1 MYILDG
7 NVTTAIV
14 DAIRSLMITFCSLI
28 YRLIVFCFDVFEK
41 IGAANDILS
50 TDIIVNITNKIS
62 LILGLFMIFRL
73 TFAFI
78 QYLINPD
85 TMTDKNKGAGNLVT
99 KMIVMVVL
107 LGSTPYMFKLAF
119 SLQNAINEDKIIPRI
134 IMGYSPDESNNATMG
149 GMLAQSTFYTF
160 FRINENVTCKDSD
173 ADLALVTTDAIEED
187 LKSADFSLLST
198 FVNQKCNL
206 NDDSSKKDYIYE
218 LDAGG
223 LGCLVIGVAVL
234 YIVFI
239 FTIQLAVRLFQLA
252 YLQVIAPI
260 PIMMYI
266 TPKGDEKL
274 KKWGSQ
280 CLTTFLDYFLR
291 TAIIYFVLYLIQE
304 IISNFDSSS
313 LSSIWQTGNN
323 AAGKGYILGVLI
335 IGLLAFAKKVPN
347 LIKEI
352 FPSLGGAAAFDYG
365 LSFKKQVVE
374 PLKWAYNTPLG
385 WGLHAAKWTAQGI
398 DRKAHGKNFFGP
410 GRLRK
415 KIDEILPEQAAA
427 RKEREEA
434 VAARKLFEKQEK
446 KGEELFNRRPDH
458 KIDETFFKNQ
468 EFRKSWR
475 TLKDAKDAEDLAN
488 EELKAENARYQAA
501 FNSGDQREI
510 AIAKSRVA
518 TAEKNLKVAS
528 GAVEKAQEFHD
539 KNRAIYTKDRE
550 IEDRYTRYKKTH
562 GTPEVY
568 KTDAEILSEA
578 GIGNITNTGT
588 NTDTNTENGQNTNN
602 RIIVEEHVS
611 SQPRQETTSQ
621 ETVQNEYSRLV
632 NQYNNETDPS
642 KKAAIRK
649 QIDDFERRN

>member
-119 SLQNAINEDKIIPRI
+119 SLQNAINEDKIIQRI

-352 FPSLGGAAAFDYG
+352 FPSLGGAAAFNYG
-365 LSFKKQVVE
+365 LSSPGMKKALTFGLGATAGAIGGAAIGFKQGKGTLTGRAGNAFTGFFRGAAGGAKTKGSIVGNVKKGMSSQRAASQKAYERNNDGSTFWGRTFGASEASITKEAFDKELSLYSDYNGVVDLVDKE
-374 PLKWAYNTPLG
+374 LEKD
-385 WGLHAAKWTAQGI
+385 AAVQSAM
-398 DRKAHGKNFFGP
+398 
-410 GRLRK
+410 
-415 KIDEILPEQAAA
+415 A
-427 RKEREEA
+427 RKQALLERGSSGGPAPTVAEIRNADALIKKAKKSALQVEIGRGTNGKIMSALANAEA
-434 VAARKLFEKQEK
+434 IRAKGQEK
-446 KGEELFNRRPDH
+446 GYTGFGTTSLATGSAADRMNAFFDNKDSTGIETNEIKGAGGSRN
-458 KIDETFFKNQ
+458 
-468 EFRKSWR
+468 
-475 TLKDAKDAEDLAN
+475 AEYK
-488 EELKAENARYQAA
+488 KAEANAKY
-501 FNSGDQREI
+501 NK
-510 AIAKSRVA
+510 AK
-518 TAEKNLKVAS
+518 
-528 GAVEKAQEFHD
+528 
-539 KNRAIYTKDRE
+539 
-550 IEDRYTRYKKTH
+550 
-562 GTPEVY
+562 
-568 KTDAEILSEA
+568 
-578 GIGNITNTGT
+578 
-588 NTDTNTENGQNTNN
+588 
-602 RIIVEEHVS
+602 
-611 SQPRQETTSQ
+611 
-621 ETVQNEYSRLV
+621 
-632 NQYNNETDPS
+632 
-642 KKAAIRK
+642 
-649 QIDDFERRN
+649 

>member
-1 MYILDG
+1 MYILYG

-352 FPSLGGAAAFDYG
+352 FPSLGGAAGFDYG

-374 PLKWAYNTPLG
+374 PLKAGYNSPLG
-385 WGLHAAKWTAQGI
+385 WGLKLGKAGAVAAIGAI
-398 DRKAHGKNFFGP
+398 DRKKYNLPKPRNKFQQKLDKLTP
-410 GRLRK
+410 GRAEAIKNVTEGRKEVREIDNKWNDGVEIAKKFTSHGFTAAGTGSTGWDKALDGTTRNNYKIVFKHDEFITSKMNLDKAKKEMETLRDGLLQVQSGGTFTYGGVTYNTSNVSALSDKYNSQSGAFSGMEKVHESLRK
-415 KIDEILPEQAAA
+415 QYAD
-427 RKEREEA
+427 
-434 VAARKLFEKQEK
+434 
-446 KGEELFNRRPDH
+446 
-458 KIDETFFKNQ
+458 
-468 EFRKSWR
+468 
-475 TLKDAKDAEDLAN
+475 DALAEDKFKFIKNNAAN
-488 EELKAENARYQAA
+488 P
-501 FNSGDQREI
+501 
-510 AIAKSRVA
+510 
-518 TAEKNLKVAS
+518 AS
-528 GAVEKAQEFHD
+528 PSH
-539 KNRAIYTKDRE
+539 
-550 IEDRYTRYKKTH
+550 TH
-562 GTPEVY
+562 TTE
-568 KTDAEILSEA
+568 
-578 GIGNITNTGT
+578 GI
-588 NTDTNTENGQNTNN
+588 
-602 RIIVEEHVS
+602 
-611 SQPRQETTSQ
+611 
-621 ETVQNEYSRLV
+621 
-632 NQYNNETDPS
+632 
-642 KKAAIRK
+642 
-649 QIDDFERRN
+649 

>member
-99 KMIVMVVL
+99 KMIVMVVM

-173 ADLALVTTDAIEED
+173 ADLALVTTDAIKED

-323 AAGKGYILGVLI
+323 VASKSYILGVLI

-352 FPSLGGAAAFDYG
+352 FPSLGGAAGFDYG
-365 LSFKKQVVE
+365 LSFKKQVIE
-374 PLKWAYNTPLG
+374 PLKAGYNSPLG
-385 WGLHAAKWTAQGI
+385 WGLKLGKAGAVAAIGAI
-398 DRKAHGKNFFGP
+398 DRKKYNLPKPRNKFQQKLDKLTP
-410 GRLRK
+410 GRAEAIKNVTEGRKEVREIDNKWNDGVEIAKKFTSHGFTAAGTGSTGWDKALDGTTRNNYKIVFKHDEFITSKMNLDKAKKEMETLRDGLLQVQSGSTFTYGGVTYNTSNVSALSDKYHSQSGAFSGMEKVHESLRK
-415 KIDEILPEQAAA
+415 QYAD
-427 RKEREEA
+427 
-434 VAARKLFEKQEK
+434 
-446 KGEELFNRRPDH
+446 
-458 KIDETFFKNQ
+458 
-468 EFRKSWR
+468 
-475 TLKDAKDAEDLAN
+475 DASAEDKFKFIKNNAAN
-488 EELKAENARYQAA
+488 P
-501 FNSGDQREI
+501 
-510 AIAKSRVA
+510 
-518 TAEKNLKVAS
+518 AS
-528 GAVEKAQEFHD
+528 PSH
-539 KNRAIYTKDRE
+539 
-550 IEDRYTRYKKTH
+550 TH
-562 GTPEVY
+562 TTE
-568 KTDAEILSEA
+568 
-578 GIGNITNTGT
+578 GI
-588 NTDTNTENGQNTNN
+588 
-602 RIIVEEHVS
+602 
-611 SQPRQETTSQ
+611 
-621 ETVQNEYSRLV
+621 
-632 NQYNNETDPS
+632 
-642 KKAAIRK
+642 
-649 QIDDFERRN
+649 

>member
-173 ADLALVTTDAIEED
+173 ADLALVTTNAIEED

-352 FPSLGGAAAFDYG
+352 FPSLGGAAGFDYG

-374 PLKWAYNTPLG
+374 PLKAGYNSPLG
-385 WGLHAAKWTAQGI
+385 WGLKLGKAGAVAAIGAI
-398 DRKAHGKNFFGP
+398 DRKKYNLPKPRNKFQQKLDKLTP
-410 GRLRK
+410 GRAEAIKNVTEGRKEVREIDNKWNDGVEIAKKFTSHGFTAAGTGSTGWDKALDGTTRNNYKIVFKHDEFITSKMNLDKAKKEMETLRDGLLQVQSGGTFTYGGVTYNKSNVSALSDKYYSQSGAFSGMEKVHEILRK
-415 KIDEILPEQAAA
+415 QYAD
-427 RKEREEA
+427 
-434 VAARKLFEKQEK
+434 
-446 KGEELFNRRPDH
+446 
-458 KIDETFFKNQ
+458 
-468 EFRKSWR
+468 
-475 TLKDAKDAEDLAN
+475 DALAEDKFKFIKNNAAN
-488 EELKAENARYQAA
+488 P
-501 FNSGDQREI
+501 
-510 AIAKSRVA
+510 
-518 TAEKNLKVAS
+518 AS
-528 GAVEKAQEFHD
+528 PSH
-539 KNRAIYTKDRE
+539 
-550 IEDRYTRYKKTH
+550 TH
-562 GTPEVY
+562 TTE
-568 KTDAEILSEA
+568 
-578 GIGNITNTGT
+578 GI
-588 NTDTNTENGQNTNN
+588 
-602 RIIVEEHVS
+602 
-611 SQPRQETTSQ
+611 
-621 ETVQNEYSRLV
+621 
-632 NQYNNETDPS
+632 
-642 KKAAIRK
+642 
-649 QIDDFERRN
+649 